1 MGYAMR
7 LKIKAFSSS
16 LAWVL
21 IGSLDII
28 GGHTLRGVLLFS
40 FGLLVGFFLVAKV
53 SFSKA
58 ELRDDVLFVRNWPN
72 QTFDLELSSLRGVT
86 ERSGVNSLRVK
97 ISYYKDGSWGKKWL
111 WGADTETRRKLSSLI
126 G

>member
-28 GGHTLRGVLLFS
+28 GGHTLRGVLLFT
-40 FGLLVGFFLVAKV
+40 FGLFVGFFLVAKLA
-53 SFSKA
+53 K
-58 ELRDDVLFVRNWPN
+58 PN
-72 QTFDLELSSLRGVT
+72 F
-86 ERSGVNSLRVK
+86 
-97 ISYYKDGSWGKKWL
+97 
-111 WGADTETRRKLSSLI
+111 
-126 G
+126 

>member
-21 IGSLDII
+21 IGSLDIV
-28 GGHTLRGVLLFS
+28 GGHTLRGVVLCSL
-40 FGLLVGFFLVAKV
+40 GLLVGCFLVAKV
-53 SFSKA
+53 SLSKA

-97 ISYYKDGSWGKKWL
+97 ISYYKEGSWGKKWL
-111 WGADTETRRKLSSLI
+111 WGADTDTRRKLSSI
-126 G
+126 VG